1 MSKDKNSVTRTRFRY
16 YFIKLS
22 SILLAILPLFIFALV
37 KWDYIFAVKE
47 KEATKVFSN
56 MIGFVFLL
64 IFIGLIVLKKT
75 KFLKGIGGF
84 WLITLILYCF
94 KTLDV
99 SFLYSIALW
108 ASVGMSISKL
118 FDMLITNE
126 IKEKLTNL
134 KSAEINR
141 QVNQENTDAII
152 GAIKEINGR
161 G

>member
-1 MSKDKNSVTRTRFRY
+1 MSKNKNSVTRTQFRY
-16 YFIKLS
+16 YLIKLI
-22 SILLAILPLFIFALV
+22 SILIAIFPLFIFALV
-37 KWDYIFAVKE
+37 KWNYIFAVKE
-47 KEATKVFSN
+47 QEAGKVLSN

-84 WLITLILYCF
+84 WLVTLILFCF

-108 ASVGMSISKL
+108 ASVGMSLSKL
-118 FDMLITNE
+118 FDMIITNE
-126 IKEKLTNL
+126 MKEKLTNL
-134 KSAEINR
+134 KSAEVSK

-152 GAIKEINGR
+152 SAIKEINGR

>member
-1 MSKDKNSVTRTRFRY
+1 MSKNKNSVTRTRFRY
-16 YFIKLS
+16 YLIKLI
-22 SILLAILPLFIFALV
+22 SILIAIFPLFIFALV
-37 KWDYIFAVKE
+37 KWNYIFAVKE
-47 KEATKVFSN
+47 QEAGKVLSN

-75 KFLKGIGGF
+75 KFLKGVGGF
-84 WLITLILYCF
+84 WLVTLILFCF

-108 ASVGMSISKL
+108 ASVGMSLSKL
-118 FDMLITNE
+118 FDMIVTNE
-126 IKEKLTNL
+126 MKEKLTNL
-134 KSAEINR
+134 KSAEVSK

-152 GAIKEINGR
+152 SAIKEINGR

>member
-16 YFIKLS
+16 YLIKVASIFI
-22 SILLAILPLFIFALV
+22 AILPLLIFTLV
-37 KWDYIFAVKE
+37 KWNYIFAVKE
-47 KEATKVFSN
+47 QEATKVLSN

-75 KFLKGIGGF
+75 KFLKGVGGF
-84 WLITLILYCF
+84 WLVTLILYCF
-94 KTLDV
+94 KTLNV

-108 ASVGMSISKL
+108 ASVGMSLSKL

-126 IKEKLTNL
+126 MKEKLTNL
-134 KSAEINR
+134 KSAEINK

-152 GAIKEINGR
+152 SAIKEINGR